1 MKEWFIDQTWEP
13 VYKAESAHEKAH
25 VFQNMLISKLD
36 EIFPEKVRKFSSDDQ
51 PWITH
56 HLKNWT
62 EEEGEFSTSR
72 DDQKSGKK

>member
-13 VYKAESAHEKAH
+13 VYKAESAHEKAQ

-51 PWITH
+51 PWITQKLDRRRRRVFH
-56 HLKNWT
+56 KQRRS
-62 EEEGEFSTSR
+62 EGG
-72 DDQKSGKK
+72 QN